1 MEENRRSG
9 FDRRLSVIN
18 FPSERRTGF
27 DRRDLI
33 RHQNVLLGKLK
44 NTPLFQP
51 FNEDEF
57 KYILNICSKKTFSKG
72 CRLFLEGEPSNDMYI
87 LLEGVL
93 QVNLH
98 GKELSLVTAVDIVGE
113 MGIFSGEPRSAT
125 VYAKTDSVLLKIN
138 RYELFGLLEANKSI
152 NNLFQLGMINNLSE
166 KLRKTNKKIV
176 DLKSR

>member
-9 FDRRLSVIN
+9 IDRRLSELS

-27 DRRDLI
+27 DRRDLV
-33 RHQNVLLGKLK
+33 RHQNVLLGKFK
-44 NTPLFQP
+44 NTPFFQT
-51 FNEDEF
+51 FDEDEF
-57 KYILNICSKKTFSKG
+57 KYILNICSKKTFTKD
-72 CRLFLEGEPSNDMYI
+72 CRLFLEGEPSNELYV

-98 GKELSLVTAVDIVGE
+98 GKELNLVTAVDIVGE

-138 RYELFGLLEANKSI
+138 RYELFGLLETNKNL

-176 DLKSR
+176 ELKNR